1 MEKSKQKES
10 FTVPASWKSMIG
22 TKIEL
27 IRYLTPKECE
37 EQGWC
42 SSPLVIQLSNGCLLI
57 PMRDDEGNDG
67 GAMWYM
73 NPDTNDGVTIYV
85 QRV

>member
-10 FTVPASWKSMIG
+10 FTVPASWKSLIG

-27 IRYLTPKECE
+27 IRYLTPQECKM
-37 EQGWC
+37 QDWY
-42 SSPLVIQLSNGCLLI
+42 SSPLAIQLSNGCLLI

-67 GAMWYM
+67 GAMWYI
-73 NPDTNDGVTIYV
+73 NPDNDDGVTIYT

>member
-10 FTVPASWKSMIG
+10 FPVPASWKSLIG

-27 IRYLTPKECE
+27 IRYLTPEECE
-37 EQGWC
+37 AQGWY
-42 SSPLVIQLSNGCLLI
+42 SSPLAIELSNGYLLV

-67 GAMWYM
+67 GAMWYI
-73 NPDTNDGVTIYV
+73 NPDIDDGVTIYT